1 MARRSAG
8 ALIPGLSLD
17 RGGKE
22 PLSRQLFSGL
32 RELVISGRLEP
43 GTRMPASRSFAADLQ
58 VSRTTVAQAYDQL
71 KSEGYLSGQEKSG
84 TFVPEVLP
92 DAGSWRTT
100 RAAVPGDATPLPPP
114 ELAERMQG
122 TVPARP
128 ERGAMAM
135 PFHPGIPAIAAF
147 PALLYARIQRQT
159 SLELIRS
166 GAARCPA
173 EGATVLREQVA
184 SYLGASRGV
193 VCDPSQVFIISGTHQ
208 ALHLVLLAVS
218 NPGDGAWTEN
228 PGYPGAR
235 KAFALMRL
243 RTAAVPVDKE
253 GLIVG
258 EGRRL
263 DPAARFAYVTP
274 ARQAPLGHTMSL
286 ARRLE
291 LLRWAHE
298 ADALILEDDYDGEY
312 RFGDAPAPSLQSLD
326 PDGRVMYF
334 GTFSK
339 TLLPSLGIGYLVV
352 PRRYV
357 EPVGRVIDSIAR
369 PPSLSIQV
377 TIARLIESGAF
388 ESHVRAMRT
397 LYRRRQDA
405 LARLIVPAL
414 AGQLEIEVLNA
425 GLHLIGW
432 LPPGSDDRAVADSAR
447 RHGLLPRPMSDFL
460 AGGSP
465 RPALM
470 LGFSNL
476 TEAQMP
482 ASIEALRQALEESG
496 IRGRSSTEIRVL
508 GPA

>member
-1 MARRSAG
+1 MVVARRSSG
-8 ALIPGLSLD
+8 AMIPGLSLD
-17 RGGKE
+17 RDGAE
-22 PLSRQLFSGL
+22 PLSQQLFRSL

-43 GTRMPASRSFAADLQ
+43 GARMPASRSFALDLA

-84 TFVPEVLP
+84 TFVPRVLP
-92 DAGSWRTT
+92 DT
-100 RAAVPGDATPLPPP
+100 RAWRAPRAAAPGEPGHGPAVD
-114 ELAERMQG
+114 LAERMQG
-122 TVPARP
+122 TAPSRP
-128 ERGAMAM
+128 ERGAVAL

-147 PALLYARIQRQT
+147 PALLYARVQRQV

-173 EGATVLREQVA
+173 EGATVLREQIA
-184 SYLGASRGV
+184 AYLGASRGV
-193 VCDPSQVFIISGTHQ
+193 VCDPAQVFIISGTHQ
-208 ALHLVLLAVS
+208 ALHLVLLGLS

-243 RTAAVPVDKE
+243 RCAAVPVDKE
-253 GLIVG
+253 GMVVA

-263 DPAARFAYVTP
+263 DDGARFAYVTP
-274 ARQAPLGHTMSL
+274 ARQAPLGHTLSL
-286 ARRLE
+286 SRRLE
-291 LLRWAHE
+291 LLRWANE
-298 ADALILEDDYDGEY
+298 RGALILEDDYDGEY
-312 RFGDAPAPSLQSLD
+312 RFGGAPAPSLQSLD
-326 PDGRVMYF
+326 PDGRVIYF

-352 PRRYV
+352 PHRYIEV
-357 EPVGRVIDSIAR
+357 MARLVDSIAR
-369 PPSLSIQV
+369 PPSLSTQV
-377 TIARLIESGAF
+377 TVARLIQSGAF

-405 LARLIVPAL
+405 LAQQIRPAL

-432 LPPGSDDRAVADSAR
+432 LPEGTDDRIVAENAR
-447 RHGLLPRPMSDFL
+447 RRGLLPRPMSDFVA
-460 AGGSP
+460 AGRL

-476 TEAQMP
+476 AEEQMP
-482 ASIEALRQALEESG
+482 AAIDALRLALLESG
-496 IRGRSSTEIRVL
+496 VATGL
-508 GPA
+508 

>member
-1 MARRSAG
+1 MARRSSG

-17 RGGKE
+17 RGGRE
-22 PLSRQLFSGL
+22 PLSRQLFRGL

-84 TFVPEVLP
+84 TFVTRVLP
-92 DAGSWRTT
+92 DAGSWRAP
-100 RAAVPGDATPLPPP
+100 RASAPGAASAPLSP

-122 TVPARP
+122 TAPARP
-128 ERGAMAM
+128 ERGAIAL

-147 PALLYARIQRQT
+147 PALLYARVQRQT

-193 VCDPSQVFIISGTHQ
+193 VCDPAQVFIISGAHQ
-208 ALHLVLLAVS
+208 ALHLVLLALS

-243 RTAAVPVDKE
+243 RTSAVPVDRE
-253 GLIVG
+253 GLVVA

-263 DPAARFAYVTP
+263 DAGARFAYVTP
-274 ARQAPLGHTMSL
+274 ARQAPLGQTMSL

-291 LLRWAHE
+291 LLRWANE
-298 ADALILEDDYDGEY
+298 AGALILEDDYDGEY
-312 RFGDAPAPSLQSLD
+312 RFGEAPAPSLQSLD
-326 PDGRVMYF
+326 PDGRVIYF

-339 TLLPSLGIGYLVV
+339 TLLPSLGVGYLVV

-357 EPVGRVIDSIAR
+357 EPIARVIDSIAR

-377 TIARLIESGAF
+377 TIARLIETGAF

-405 LARLIVPAL
+405 LARLIRPAL

-432 LPPGSDDRAVADSAR
+432 LPPGSDDRLVAESAR
-447 RHGLLPRPMSDFL
+447 RRGLLPRPMSDFM
-460 AGGSP
+460 ADGCP

-476 TEAQMP
+476 DEAQMP
-482 ASIEALRQALEESG
+482 GAIEALRQALKDSASG
-496 IRGRSSTEIRVL
+496 GHA
-508 GPA
+508 GPAAQAPGPA

>member
-1 MARRSAG
+1 MARRSSG
-8 ALIPGLSLD
+8 ALIPSLSLD
-17 RGGKE
+17 RGDKE
-22 PLSRQLFSGL
+22 PLSRQLFRGL
-32 RELVISGRLEP
+32 RELVISGRLQP

-84 TFVPEVLP
+84 TFVPRVLP
-92 DAGSWRTT
+92 DAGSWRTP
-100 RAAVPGDATPLPPP
+100 RAAAPADESQEPPP

-122 TVPARP
+122 TAPARP
-128 ERGAMAM
+128 ERGAMAL

-147 PALLYARIQRQT
+147 PALLYARVQRQA

-173 EGATVLREQVA
+173 EGATVLREQIA

-193 VCDPSQVFIISGTHQ
+193 VCDPQQVFIISGTHQ
-208 ALHLVLLAVS
+208 ALHLVLLALS

-243 RTAAVPVDKE
+243 NTSAVPVDKE
-253 GLIVG
+253 GLIVA
-258 EGRRL
+258 EGCRL
-263 DPAARFAYVTP
+263 DPGARFAYVSP

-291 LLRWAHE
+291 LLRWANE
-298 ADALILEDDYDGEY
+298 SGALILEDDYDGEY

-326 PDGRVMYF
+326 PDGRVIYF

-352 PRRYV
+352 PRRYI
-357 EPVGRVIDSIAR
+357 EPIARLIDSIAR
-369 PPSLSIQV
+369 PPSLSVQV

-405 LARLIVPAL
+405 LARLIRPAL
-414 AGQLEIEVLNA
+414 AGHLEIEVLNA

-432 LPPGSDDRAVADSAR
+432 LPRDSDDRRVAENAR
-447 RHGLLPRPMSDFL
+447 RRGLLPRPMSDFV
-460 AGGSP
+460 AEGRF

-476 TEAQMP
+476 AEEQMP
-482 ASIEALRQALEESG
+482 GAIEALRLALEESG
-496 IRGRSSTEIRVL
+496 IGGYAGPGVRARGL
-508 GPA
+508 A